1 MMVDQGKS
9 RGVLLQ
15 IAELG
20 HPIVRKK
27 CQDVLD
33 IKDKSIQHLIDNM
46 LATVEEADGV
56 GISANQ
62 VYQPLRL
69 FIIASHPSRRY
80 PKAPQ
85 MTPLAMI
92 NPILLKHSKDQVKDW
107 EGCLSIPGIRG
118 NIPRFKKVKVE
129 YTSRVGK
136 KVTKTFKGFISRIFQ
151 HEFDHISGVTFL
163 ERLKSTKDIIS
174 EKEFQKIV
182 RLQERNRKGRK
193 NEH

>member
-1 MMVDQGKS
+1 MSLKKAT
-9 RGVLLQ
+9 LLQ

-20 HPIVRKK
+20 QPILRQK
-27 CQDVLD
+27 CQEVSN
-33 IKDKSIQHLIDNM
+33 IKDPRIQSLIDN
-46 LATVEEADGV
+46 LIATTPEVDGV

-62 VYQPLRL
+62 VYQPVRL

-80 PKAPQ
+80 PKAPK
-85 MTPLAMI
+85 MIPTAMI
-92 NPILLKHSKDQVKDW
+92 NPILLEHSKDQAKDW

-118 NIPRFKKVKVE
+118 NIPRFRKVKVE

-151 HEFDHISGVTFL
+151 HEYDHINGITFL

-174 EKEFQKIV
+174 EKEFQKTIK
-182 RLQERNRKGRK
+182 L
-193 NEH
+193 